1 MNYYKNRVDVETIT
15 IAVYNANIVFYFVIY
30 YIWCMSDSMA
40 GKKKKKKTASQHII
54 TPYYVSCTGGQLKY
68 SAMHITW

>member
-15 IAVYNANIVFYFVIY
+15 IVVYNANIVFYFVIY
-30 YIWCMSDSMA
+30 LNTRCMSDSMA
-40 GKKKKKKTASQHII
+40 GKIPASQHII
-54 TPYYVSCTGGQLKY
+54 TLYYVSCTGGQLKY